1 MPRKY
6 AAFALEVP
14 VSYHLSR
21 VADSGDLV
29 VLLHGF
35 RESALVMARRALGD
49 ESLPCNVLV
58 PNGPFPT
65 PLRDKATG
73 RYDEAY
79 AWYFLNH
86 EREGLQVPP
95 APAVSYLQSLVK
107 DLGFENHR
115 KILV

>member
-65 PLRDKATG
+65 PLRQPTQNATLG
-73 RYDEAY
+73 FQFPTSGA
-79 AWYFLNH
+79 
-86 EREGLQVPP
+86 GGV
-95 APAVSYLQSLVK
+95 VSLVGY
-107 DLGFENHR
+107 LAP
-115 KILV
+115 